1 MKMKTIEKRGK
12 VVKRKGTAFVWDRK
26 TSPAG
31 WSRRKKL
38 LEKRTV
44 KEGIKYGIMVEKQKE
59 KGDFIM
65 IRKIVQIAEEKCT
78 GCGLCA
84 HACHESAIAMVDGK
98 AKLIRDDYC
107 DGFGDCLPVCPAD
120 AISFVE
126 REALPYD
133 EEAVKENQRK
143 AKEAADLQKT
153 ESGRNAAENGAAAP
167 SQLRQ
172 WPVQIKLVQERASM
186 FAGADLLVAADCTAY
201 AYGNFHQDFI
211 RNHVVLVGCTKLD
224 DIDYSEKLARI
235 FLRNEIKS
243 ITVARMEVPCC
254 AGMERAVKMAL
265 KESGKKIPV
274 KTVVISTE
282 GEILQ

>member
-1 MKMKTIEKRGK
+1 
-12 VVKRKGTAFVWDRK
+12 
-26 TSPAG
+26 
-31 WSRRKKL
+31 
-38 LEKRTV
+38 
-44 KEGIKYGIMVEKQKE
+44 
-59 KGDFIM
+59 M
-65 IRKIVQIAEEKCT
+65 IRKIVQIEEDRCT

-107 DGFGDCLPVCPAD
+107 DGFGDCLPVCPTD

-143 AKEAADLQKT
+143 AKEAAGQENTGAGKAGENSWAIDRADAQ
-153 ESGRNAAENGAAAP
+153 ENSAAVP
-167 SQLRQ
+167 SRLRQ

-186 FAGADLLVAADCTAY
+186 FAGADLLV
-201 AYGNFHQDFI
+201 
-211 RNHVVLVGCTKLD
+211 GCTKLD

-235 FLRNEIKS
+235 FMRNDIKS

-282 GEILQ
+282 GEIL

>member
-1 MKMKTIEKRGK
+1 
-12 VVKRKGTAFVWDRK
+12 
-26 TSPAG
+26 
-31 WSRRKKL
+31 
-38 LEKRTV
+38 
-44 KEGIKYGIMVEKQKE
+44 
-59 KGDFIM
+59 M
-65 IRKIVQIAEEKCT
+65 IRKIVQIDEEKCT

-143 AKEAADLQKT
+143 AKA
-153 ESGRNAAENGAAAP
+153 ESGKNAAEAAETNAAAP

-235 FLRNEIKS
+235 FMRNDIKS

-254 AGMERAVKMAL
+254 AGMERAVKMAV

-282 GEILQ
+282 GAILE

>member
-1 MKMKTIEKRGK
+1 
-12 VVKRKGTAFVWDRK
+12 
-26 TSPAG
+26 
-31 WSRRKKL
+31 
-38 LEKRTV
+38 
-44 KEGIKYGIMVEKQKE
+44 
-59 KGDFIM
+59 M
-65 IRKIVQIAEEKCT
+65 IRKIVQIDEEKCT

-143 AKEAADLQKT
+143 AKA
-153 ESGRNAAENGAAAP
+153 ESGKNAAEAAETNAAAP

-235 FLRNEIKS
+235 FMRTDIKS

-254 AGMERAVKMAL
+254 AGMERAVKMAV

-282 GEILQ
+282 GELLE

>member
-1 MKMKTIEKRGK
+1 MI
-12 VVKRKGTAFVWDRK
+12 
-26 TSPAG
+26 
-31 WSRRKKL
+31 
-38 LEKRTV
+38 
-44 KEGIKYGIMVEKQKE
+44 EKQKE

-65 IRKIVQIAEEKCT
+65 IRKIVQIEEEKCT

-133 EEAVKENQRK
+133 EEAVKENQRN
-143 AKEAADLQKT
+143 AAEAGS
-153 ESGRNAAENGAAAP
+153 ESGAGQMQVRGEDAAEDAAENGAAAP

-186 FAGADLLVAADCTAY
+186 FAGANLLVAADCTAY

>member
-1 MKMKTIEKRGK
+1 MVSWWSSK
-12 VVKRKGTAFVWDRK
+12 KRKGVNT
-26 TSPAG
+26 
-31 WSRRKKL
+31 
-38 LEKRTV
+38 
-44 KEGIKYGIMVEKQKE
+44 
-59 KGDFIM
+59 M
-65 IRKIVQIAEEKCT
+65 IRKIVQIDEEKCT

-98 AKLIRDDYC
+98 VKLIRDDYC

-143 AKEAADLQKT
+143 AKA
-153 ESGRNAAENGAAAP
+153 ESGKNAAEAAETNAAAP

-186 FAGADLLVAADCTAY
+186 FVGADLLVAADCTAY

-235 FLRNEIKS
+235 FMRNDIKS

-254 AGMERAVKMAL
+254 AGMERAVKMAV

-282 GEILQ
+282 GELLE

>member
-1 MKMKTIEKRGK
+1 
-12 VVKRKGTAFVWDRK
+12 
-26 TSPAG
+26 
-31 WSRRKKL
+31 
-38 LEKRTV
+38 
-44 KEGIKYGIMVEKQKE
+44 
-59 KGDFIM
+59 M
-65 IRKIVQIAEEKCT
+65 IRKIVQIEEEKCT

-143 AKEAADLQKT
+143 AKETFGQDTAGAGKADENSRAVAHEDSQENSAAV
-153 ESGRNAAENGAAAP
+153 P
-167 SQLRQ
+167 SRLRQ

-186 FAGADLLVAADCTAY
+186 FAGADLLIAADCTAY

-211 RNHVVLVGCTKLD
+211 RDHVVLVGCTKLD
-224 DIDYSEKLARI
+224 DVDYSEKLARI
-235 FLRNEIKS
+235 FMQNDIKS

-254 AGMERAVKMAL
+254 AGMERAVKMAR

-282 GEILQ
+282 GEIL

>member
-1 MKMKTIEKRGK
+1 
-12 VVKRKGTAFVWDRK
+12 
-26 TSPAG
+26 
-31 WSRRKKL
+31 
-38 LEKRTV
+38 
-44 KEGIKYGIMVEKQKE
+44 
-59 KGDFIM
+59 M
-65 IRKIVQIAEEKCT
+65 IRKIVQIEEEKCT

-133 EEAVKENQRK
+133 EEAVKENQRN
-143 AKEAADLQKT
+143 AAEAGS
-153 ESGRNAAENGAAAP
+153 ESGAGQMQVRGEDAAEDAAENGAAAP

-186 FAGADLLVAADCTAY
+186 FAGANLLVAADCTAY

-235 FLRNEIKS
+235 FLRNEIES

>member
-1 MKMKTIEKRGK
+1 M
-12 VVKRKGTAFVWDRK
+12 KRKGTAFVWDRK

-65 IRKIVQIAEEKCT
+65 IRKIVQIEEDRCT

-143 AKEAADLQKT
+143 AKEAAGQENTGAGKAGENSWAIDRADAQ
-153 ESGRNAAENGAAAP
+153 ENSAAVP
-167 SQLRQ
+167 SRLRQ

-211 RNHVVLVGCTKLD
+211 RDHVVLVGCTKLD

-235 FLRNEIKS
+235 FMRNDIKS

-282 GEILQ
+282 GEIL

>member
-1 MKMKTIEKRGK
+1 
-12 VVKRKGTAFVWDRK
+12 
-26 TSPAG
+26 
-31 WSRRKKL
+31 
-38 LEKRTV
+38 
-44 KEGIKYGIMVEKQKE
+44 
-59 KGDFIM
+59 M
-65 IRKIVQIAEEKCT
+65 IRKIVQIEEDRCT

-143 AKEAADLQKT
+143 AKEAAGQENTGAGKAGENSWAIDRADAQ
-153 ESGRNAAENGAAAP
+153 ENSAAVP
-167 SQLRQ
+167 SRLRQ

-211 RNHVVLVGCTKLD
+211 RDHVVLVGCTNLT
-224 DIDYSEKLARI
+224 ISIIPRN
-235 FLRNEIKS
+235 LRGFS
-243 ITVARMEVPCC
+243 C
-254 AGMERAVKMAL
+254 GMILRVSRLHAWSSVLRRNGACREDGAEREW
-265 KESGKKIPV
+265 KEDSGENRGDFYGGGNFVENQI
-274 KTVVISTE
+274 
-282 GEILQ
+282 

>member
-1 MKMKTIEKRGK
+1 MVSWWSSK
-12 VVKRKGTAFVWDRK
+12 KRKGVNT
-26 TSPAG
+26 
-31 WSRRKKL
+31 
-38 LEKRTV
+38 
-44 KEGIKYGIMVEKQKE
+44 
-59 KGDFIM
+59 M
-65 IRKIVQIAEEKCT
+65 IRKIVQIDEEKCT

-143 AKEAADLQKT
+143 AKA
-153 ESGRNAAENGAAAP
+153 ESGKNAAEAAETNAAAP

-172 WPVQIKLVQERASM
+172 WPVQSKLVQERASM

-224 DIDYSEKLARI
+224 DNDYSEKLARI
-235 FLRNEIKS
+235 FMRNDIKS

-254 AGMERAVKMAL
+254 AGMERAVKMAV

-282 GEILQ
+282 GELLE

>member
-1 MKMKTIEKRGK
+1 
-12 VVKRKGTAFVWDRK
+12 
-26 TSPAG
+26 
-31 WSRRKKL
+31 
-38 LEKRTV
+38 
-44 KEGIKYGIMVEKQKE
+44 
-59 KGDFIM
+59 M
-65 IRKIVQIAEEKCT
+65 IRKIVHIDEEKCT

-84 HACHESAIAMVDGK
+84 HACHESAIAMMDGK

-120 AISFVE
+120 AISFVA

-143 AKEAADLQKT
+143 AKEAAAAEMQKP
-153 ESGRNAAENGAAAP
+153 GNGQNAAEAETMSKDGQSGTDAENDSAETSAAAP

-235 FLRNEIKS
+235 FMRNEIKS

-254 AGMERAVKMAL
+254 GGMERAVKMAV

>member
-1 MKMKTIEKRGK
+1 
-12 VVKRKGTAFVWDRK
+12 
-26 TSPAG
+26 
-31 WSRRKKL
+31 
-38 LEKRTV
+38 
-44 KEGIKYGIMVEKQKE
+44 
-59 KGDFIM
+59 M
-65 IRKIVQIAEEKCT
+65 IRKIVQIDEEKCT

-143 AKEAADLQKT
+143 AKA
-153 ESGRNAAENGAAAP
+153 ESGKNAAEAAETNAAAP

-224 DIDYSEKLARI
+224 DNDYSEKLARI
-235 FLRNEIKS
+235 FMRNDIKS

-254 AGMERAVKMAL
+254 AGMERAVKMAV

-282 GEILQ
+282 GELLE

>member
-1 MKMKTIEKRGK
+1 MISWLRN
-12 VVKRKGTAFVWDRK
+12 
-26 TSPAG
+26 
-31 WSRRKKL
+31 
-38 LEKRTV
+38 
-44 KEGIKYGIMVEKQKE
+44 KQVLRNKE
-59 KGDFIM
+59 KKGDSAM
-65 IRKIVQIAEEKCT
+65 IRKIVQIEEDRCT

-98 AKLIRDDYC
+98 AKLIRDDYG

-143 AKEAADLQKT
+143 AKEAAGQENTGAGKAGENSWAIDRADAQ
-153 ESGRNAAENGAAAP
+153 ENSAAVP
-167 SQLRQ
+167 SRLRQ

-186 FAGADLLVAADCTAY
+186 FAGADLLVA
-201 AYGNFHQDFI
+201 
-211 RNHVVLVGCTKLD
+211 
-224 DIDYSEKLARI
+224 RI
-235 FLRNEIKS
+235 FMRNDIKS

-282 GEILQ
+282 GEIL

>member
-1 MKMKTIEKRGK
+1 MVSWWSSK
-12 VVKRKGTAFVWDRK
+12 KRKGVNT
-26 TSPAG
+26 
-31 WSRRKKL
+31 
-38 LEKRTV
+38 
-44 KEGIKYGIMVEKQKE
+44 
-59 KGDFIM
+59 M
-65 IRKIVQIAEEKCT
+65 IRKIVQIDEEKCT

-143 AKEAADLQKT
+143 AKA
-153 ESGRNAAENGAAAP
+153 ESGKNAAEAAETNAAAP

-235 FLRNEIKS
+235 FMRTDIKS

-254 AGMERAVKMAL
+254 AGMERAVKMAV

-282 GEILQ
+282 GELLE

>member
-1 MKMKTIEKRGK
+1 
-12 VVKRKGTAFVWDRK
+12 
-26 TSPAG
+26 
-31 WSRRKKL
+31 
-38 LEKRTV
+38 
-44 KEGIKYGIMVEKQKE
+44 
-59 KGDFIM
+59 M
-65 IRKIVQIAEEKCT
+65 IRKIVQIDEEKCT
-78 GCGLCA
+78 GCELCA

-143 AKEAADLQKT
+143 TKEAADLQKT
-153 ESGRNAAENGAAAP
+153 ESGRNAAEAGSESGAGQMQVRGEDAAEDAAENGAAAP

>member
-1 MKMKTIEKRGK
+1 
-12 VVKRKGTAFVWDRK
+12 
-26 TSPAG
+26 
-31 WSRRKKL
+31 
-38 LEKRTV
+38 
-44 KEGIKYGIMVEKQKE
+44 
-59 KGDFIM
+59 M
-65 IRKIVQIAEEKCT
+65 IRKIVHIEEEKCT

-143 AKEAADLQKT
+143 AKA
-153 ESGRNAAENGAAAP
+153 ESGKNAAEAAETNAAAP

-235 FLRNEIKS
+235 FMRNEIKS

-282 GEILQ
+282 GAILE

>member
-1 MKMKTIEKRGK
+1 
-12 VVKRKGTAFVWDRK
+12 
-26 TSPAG
+26 
-31 WSRRKKL
+31 
-38 LEKRTV
+38 
-44 KEGIKYGIMVEKQKE
+44 
-59 KGDFIM
+59 M
-65 IRKIVQIAEEKCT
+65 IRKIVQIDEEKCT

-143 AKEAADLQKT
+143 AKA
-153 ESGRNAAENGAAAP
+153 ESGKNAAEAAETNAAAP

-235 FLRNEIKS
+235 FMRNDIKS

-254 AGMERAVKMAL
+254 AGMERAVKMAV

-282 GEILQ
+282 GELLE

>member
-1 MKMKTIEKRGK
+1 
-12 VVKRKGTAFVWDRK
+12 
-26 TSPAG
+26 
-31 WSRRKKL
+31 
-38 LEKRTV
+38 
-44 KEGIKYGIMVEKQKE
+44 
-59 KGDFIM
+59 M
-65 IRKIVQIAEEKCT
+65 IRKIVQIDEEKCT

-143 AKEAADLQKT
+143 AKAK
-153 ESGRNAAENGAAAP
+153 SGKNAAEAAETNAAAP

-235 FLRNEIKS
+235 FMRNDIKN

-254 AGMERAVKMAL
+254 AGMERAVKMAV

-282 GEILQ
+282 GELLE

>member
-1 MKMKTIEKRGK
+1 
-12 VVKRKGTAFVWDRK
+12 
-26 TSPAG
+26 
-31 WSRRKKL
+31 
-38 LEKRTV
+38 
-44 KEGIKYGIMVEKQKE
+44 
-59 KGDFIM
+59 M
-65 IRKIVQIAEEKCT
+65 IRKIVQIDEEKCT
-78 GCGLCA
+78 GCGRCA

-143 AKEAADLQKT
+143 AKA
-153 ESGRNAAENGAAAP
+153 ESGKNAAEAAETNAAAP

-235 FLRNEIKS
+235 FMRNDIKS

-254 AGMERAVKMAL
+254 AGMERAVKMAV

-282 GEILQ
+282 GELLE

>member
-1 MKMKTIEKRGK
+1 
-12 VVKRKGTAFVWDRK
+12 
-26 TSPAG
+26 
-31 WSRRKKL
+31 
-38 LEKRTV
+38 
-44 KEGIKYGIMVEKQKE
+44 
-59 KGDFIM
+59 M
-65 IRKIVQIAEEKCT
+65 IRKIVQIDEEKCT

-143 AKEAADLQKT
+143 AKA
-153 ESGRNAAENGAAAP
+153 ESGKNAAEATETNAAAP

-235 FLRNEIKS
+235 FMRNDIKN

-254 AGMERAVKMAL
+254 AGMERAVKMAV

-282 GEILQ
+282 GELLE

>member
-1 MKMKTIEKRGK
+1 
-12 VVKRKGTAFVWDRK
+12 
-26 TSPAG
+26 
-31 WSRRKKL
+31 
-38 LEKRTV
+38 
-44 KEGIKYGIMVEKQKE
+44 
-59 KGDFIM
+59 M
-65 IRKIVQIAEEKCT
+65 IRKIVQIEEEKCT

-133 EEAVKENQRK
+133 EEAVKENQRN
-143 AKEAADLQKT
+143 AAEAGS
-153 ESGRNAAENGAAAP
+153 ESGAGQMQVRGEDAAEDAAENGAAAP

-186 FAGADLLVAADCTAY
+186 FAGANLLVAADCTAY